1 MWSFLF
7 FFTGEKDQE
16 GCGHRKGK
24 FNERRRLFDSRGT
37 LYYYPP
43 PPQRIFPKTGDEKKN
58 PFPSLPFFFFIL
70 TSNVSLSFLA
80 NHSISIVFFLFFFK
94 SINLRMI
101 RHLRAYLAKLLNAA
115 DCGFMQSG
123 TRDVFSCSAIN
134 LCISSETD
142 NVVTLGEYRR
152 TVWVPRRWWRR
163 RRRGRGGGGA
173 HEGRALVG
181 DGESFLRTS

>member
-1 MWSFLF
+1 MWSFF
-7 FFTGEKDQE
+7 FFSQEKRIRKVAVIAN
-16 GCGHRKGK
+16 GKGK
-24 FNERRRLFDSRGT
+24 IEREEEALRFSRNPV
-37 LYYYPP
+37 LLPP
-43 PPQRIFPKTGDEKKN
+43 PPPIRIFLKTDEE
-58 PFPSLPFFFFIL
+58 PLSFPSFFFLFYPN
-70 TSNVSLSFLA
+70 NVSLSFLA
-80 NHSISIVFFLFFFK
+80 PACEITIYRSFSFFFFFFK

-152 TVWVPRRWWRR
+152 TVWVP
-163 RRRGRGGGGA
+163 
-173 HEGRALVG
+173 
-181 DGESFLRTS
+181 